1 MAESNGLLNR
11 HRGNSIG
18 GSNPPLSAIFFALM
32 QAPKMKPEKASLHM
46 PSGVL
51 HKTAFQMKLV
61 SFHSTM
67 QSIYCCRCEAQES
80 GQQQFLPHIP
90 ETERRYT
97 RRLGGS
103 VQRINI
109 ARCAV
114 DCFSLPVSAR
124 TMFLLFSIVPM
135 LFRTFV
141 PLFLFEHSSERKS
154 EHKKV

>member
-80 GQQQFLPHIP
+80 DLL
-90 ETERRYT
+90 T
-97 RRLGGS
+97 RR
-103 VQRINI
+103 
-109 ARCAV
+109 RCHLESRGRS
-114 DCFSLPVSAR
+114 CR
-124 TMFLLFSIVPM
+124 RNTIKIVP
-135 LFRTFV
+135 TFFNNIFKQSCV
-141 PLFLFEHSSERKS
+141 EFFIQRHIFFNNT
-154 EHKKV
+154 